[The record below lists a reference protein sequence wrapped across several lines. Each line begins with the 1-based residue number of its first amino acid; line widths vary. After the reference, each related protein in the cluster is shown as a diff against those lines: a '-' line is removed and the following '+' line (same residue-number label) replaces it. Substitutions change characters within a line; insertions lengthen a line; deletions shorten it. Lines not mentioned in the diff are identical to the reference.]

1 MKQDLSKPIGTD
13 FSPRRRE
20 VDRLAENWK
29 VLLDNMLEMVFLINE
44 NKIIQYMNLNAIKAF
59 GDTRNQNCENHLC
72 CNGDKRKNNC
82 PVKLLTS
89 GQKQREPIETKIGDI
104 YVEYTSATFR
114 GYLDEV
120 LVMVVMRDITKRIK
134 QQIELNE
141 YKDNLSKV
149 LQEKISEL
157 NETEKVQ
164 ELLLQQL
171 NSLKRRLHTKHLIDG
186 MIGSS
191 KQMQELR
198 NMIDHVA
205 KFDATILLTGESGT
219 GKDLVA
225 DLIQKCSE
233 RKNKPFLKV
242 NCNAINDN
250 LLESDLFGYEKG
262 AFTGALARQQGK
274 FEIVD
279 GGTIFLD
286 EVGDISPRMQAALLR
301 VLQNG
306 EIIRVGGNKAFK
318 VDVRIIAAT
327 NVDLAQKVKE
337 GSFRLDLFY
346 RLNII
351 NIHIPPLRERKEDI
365 IDLVTHFVKQ
375 FRKVFKKEID
385 FLPNSI
391 INCFLSHDWPGNVR
405 ELENVIQR
413 AVLMAKNNII
423 SERDISIGE
432 KTITMVSQS
441 SDYLNQACAQV
452 GLKPLKGI
460 LSDFEK
466 ELIFQALKKNEMNVV
481 LTAKQLKLG
490 KTALYAKM
498 KLYGLANKDMKKIS
512 DYPQSSAGVNCG

>member
-1 MKQDLSKPIGTD
+1 MPQKKSDMNQGLSNPLGPD

-20 VDRLAENWK
+20 VDRLADNWK
-29 VLLDNMLEMVFLINE
+29 ALLDNMAEMIFLINE
-44 NKIIQYMNLNAIKAF
+44 SKTIQYMNPNAIEAF
-59 GDTRNQNCENHLC
+59 GDIRTRACKNHLC
-72 CNGDKRKNNC
+72 NEDDRCKSNC
-82 PVKLLTS
+82 PVEIITS
-89 GQKQREPIETKIGDI
+89 GKKQTEPLETKIGDI
-104 YVEYTSATFR
+104 YVEYTSVPFR
-114 GYLDEV
+114 GYLNEMLV
-120 LVMVVMRDITKRIK
+120 LLVMRNITKRIK
-134 QQIELNE
+134 QQMELNE

-157 NETEKVQ
+157 NETESVQ
-164 ELLLQQL
+164 KLLLQQI
-171 NSLKRRLHTKHLIDG
+171 NGLKRRLRTKHYTDE

-198 NMIDHVA
+198 SMIDHVA

-225 DLIQKCSE
+225 DIIQKCSE
-233 RKNKPFLKV
+233 RRNKPFLKV

-262 AFTGALARQQGK
+262 AFTGAAALQKGK
-274 FEIVD
+274 FEFVD

-286 EVGDISPRMQAALLR
+286 EIGDISPKMQSALLR

-351 NIHIPPLRERKEDI
+351 NIHIPSLRERKEDI
-365 IDLVTHFVKQ
+365 VDLVTHFVKQ
-375 FRKVFKKEID
+375 FRHVFKKDID

-391 INCFLSHDWPGNVR
+391 INLLLSHDWPGNVR

-423 SERDISIGE
+423 SEREISIGG
-432 KTITMVSQS
+432 KNFSIVAQS
-441 SDYLNQACAQV
+441 SDYLNHACDQV

-460 LSDFEK
+460 ISDFEK
-466 ELIFQALKKNEMNVV
+466 DIIIQALKNNEMNVV
-481 LTAKQLKLG
+481 VTANQLKLG
-490 KTALYAKM
+490 KTALYSKM
-498 KLYGLANKDMKKIS
+498 KLYGLTPKDMKKI
-512 DYPQSSAGVNCG
+512 